1 MQFKHELID
10 TINLNLTQKDATN
23 DNCNNKQIEFG
34 ILYDMPNKIPR
45 SSIVF
50 DKTNVDNPLR
60 QGMLLFEKYVKAGD
74 APLEINIA
82 WKNRNAISR
91 YFKKAPK
98 EINDNFNM
106 IELLCIFDDAIREI
120 SETLDACF
128 VRYNHHIVT

>member
-10 TINLNLTQKDATN
+10 KINFNLEKDDRTVE
-23 DNCNNKQIEFG
+23 NKGIKSG
-34 ILYDMPNKIPR
+34 ILYDMPNKIPQ

-50 DKTNVDNPLR
+50 DKVNIDNPLQ
-60 QGMLLFEKYVKAGD
+60 QGLLLFEKYVKAGD

-82 WKNRNAISR
+82 WKNRDHIAK
-91 YFKKAPK
+91 YFKNAPK
-98 EINDNFNM
+98 EIDDDFDM